1 MTTDNLNHYG
11 YCPAETCGCA
21 IIQRDRDPSGSSR
34 CSMGHFTLT
43 RDVHAEPLVQR
54 ARAAKLEAER
64 QALRDEGAAAERAAV
79 LAELRDDLLGCEVL
93 PERTEDY
100 VRELIEEIAAG
111 RHVRPVE
118 GA

>member
-1 MTTDNLNHYG
+1 MTTDDLNPYG

-43 RDVHAEPLVQR
+43 RDVHTEPLVQR

-64 QALRDEGAAAERAAV
+64 QALRDEGAAAERVAIAEF
-79 LAELRDDLLGCEVL
+79 LLHRGLTREAELVTDNAYHRILDGE
-93 PERTEDY
+93 P
-100 VRELIEEIAAG
+100 A
-111 RHVRPVE
+111 
-118 GA
+118 